1 VRNVQAAT
9 AELVDIIERFYR
21 LDLDQDCPMHVAAA
35 TLKLDQWGV
44 KRVVSGRGLTP
55 ENAMRRCMF
64 EAVERHIAV
73 YSSSLEVTYSSSSD
87 LASAAVDPR
96 QLLQISDE
104 QYAQRADW
112 NTHVEV
118 VHHIPQRFDE
128 TQTIGWVSAQ
138 SLSSESEKFMPVA
151 YCSLGYPKA
160 RDEGFPIPDSSGLA
174 AGSTFDDA
182 AERGLL
188 ELIERDA
195 VAIWWYNRLPMP
207 ALAFDTAALSFWK
220 PFVEWTKRCGRR
232 FWLLD
237 LTSDLGVPVVA
248 AVSCNEQGRDLSFGF
263 GASNSPENAA
273 ESAMGEMV
281 QFEAT
286 KKFHHLQERK
296 LYPHFV
302 TWCQTASIND
312 YAFVVP
318 TSPLRGILN
327 ARPLSIETMVDR
339 LARKGLDAF
348 AFAFPS
354 ASQDINVVR
363 TIVPGLRSIWP
374 RYAAGR
380 LYEVPYDMG
389 WVEDRK
395 LEVELNPVPILY

>member
-1 VRNVQAAT
+1 MQAAT

-21 LDLDQDCPMHVAAA
+21 LDLDHDCPVHVAAA
-35 TLKLDQWGV
+35 ILKSDQWGV
-44 KRVVSGRGLTP
+44 KRVVSGRGFNP
-55 ENAMRRCMF
+55 EDAASRCMF
-64 EAVERHIAV
+64 EAVERHSAV
-73 YSSSLEVTYSSSSD
+73 YSSSLEVIRSSSSD
-87 LASAAVDPR
+87 LASKAVDPK
-96 QLLQISDE
+96 QLLQISDD
-104 QYAQRADW
+104 QYARREDW
-112 NTHVEV
+112 NTRVEA
-118 VHHIPQRFDE
+118 VHHIPKRFDE

-138 SLSSESEKFMPVA
+138 SLSSESEKFIPVA

-195 VAIWWYNRLPMP
+195 AAIWWYNRLPMP
-207 ALAFDTAALSFWK
+207 ALAFDTAALSFWR
-220 PFVEWTKRCGRR
+220 PFVEWTMRCGRQ

-286 KKFHHLQERK
+286 KKYHLNQGPA
-296 LYPHFV
+296 LYPHFL

-363 TIVPGLRSIWP
+363 TIVPGIRSIWP

-380 LYEVPYDMG
+380 LYDVPYELG
-389 WVEDRK
+389 LIERRN
-395 LEVELNPVPILY
+395 LEAELNPVPILY